1 MKRVGV
7 VVGSPGR
14 MRDRKI
20 APYEDALRFVGL
32 ESIRIRPGGPIP
44 DFDGLMLT
52 GGTDLSPT
60 SYNQPRHK
68 YTQPPDPPRDC
79 FEWSLLAAVLD
90 SGVPVFAIC
99 RGLQMFNVRLGG
111 TLHQHIEGHQRADE
125 NDAHAVEVV
134 PETRLAKIVG
144 AGAHEVNSRHHQTVD
159 RIGDGLVISAR
170 SEDGIV
176 EGLELPGHRFAVA
189 VQWHPE
195 DRIQSSE
202 CDLRLFQAFA
212 ATLNS

>member
-7 VVGSPGR
+7 VVGSPES
-14 MRDRKI
+14 MPEKKI
-20 APYEDALRFVGL
+20 VPYEEALRVVGL
-32 ESIRIRPGGPIP
+32 EPVRIRPGSPIP

-52 GGTDLSPT
+52 GGTDLSPAL
-60 SYNQPRHK
+60 YNQPRGE
-68 YTQPPDPPRDC
+68 YTQTPDPPREEMEC
-79 FEWSLLAAVLD
+79 VLLDAALASGMPVL
-90 SGVPVFAIC
+90 AIC
-99 RGLQMFNVRLGG
+99 RGLQFFNVRLGG
-111 TLHQHIEGHQRADE
+111 TLHQHIEGHQKAGE
-125 NDAHAVEVV
+125 NDAHAIEAV
-134 PETRLAKIVG
+134 PETKLATIVG
-144 AGAHEVNSRHHQTVD
+144 GGPHQVNSRHHQAVD
-159 RIGDGLVISAR
+159 RIGGGLAVSAR